1 MLLHIYPDVASAKF
15 KGSLHGS
22 SCGRKVVAAAEAWLC
37 CSRLPEAS
45 CLFSGSSLFYFG
57 MCEIVLQLTCCILV
71 GWIFVRG
78 DGCKKGVKKF
88 GI

>member
-37 CSRLPEAS
+37 CSRVPEAS
-45 CLFSGSSLFYFG
+45 CLFSGISVCANSFTINRLYISLVDI
-57 MCEIVLQLTCCILV
+57 CQ
-71 GWIFVRG
+71 G